1 MLGNLKEW
9 ETISRKANFWRSF
22 VIYGESEIHPL
33 LIKEGM
39 IGLDWMSLI
48 VVLQNRYFVCVW
60 RSGGGGYIKAGSQAE
75 TFRGGIELTKSC
87 HTGPD

>member
-9 ETISRKANFWRSF
+9 ETISRKANFGDRLSSTEKVKYTF
-22 VIYGESEIHPL
+22 SL
-33 LIKEGM
+33 LNKR
-39 IGLDWMSLI
+39 GLDWMTLI